1 MIDLATVRR
10 LAVLLAIIV
19 IGIALVTAYG
29 SPQQWLFDQAVRLS
43 ERSGIDWL
51 QEFQKPAQVLPEELP
66 AYTRTVAGE
75 KWFQDDFVRLAFG
88 SISDDVAAS
97 GRITKWDKRRVT
109 IDILN
114 TNQPQMTTYL
124 RQLIK
129 RLNTIQTATTF
140 ALVDKGAADIIVRFV
155 SREQY
160 RSRFP
165 SSSVGHCEASYY
177 VGRPGLISA
186 TITIDAET
194 LATGERR
201 KPVLIHELTHAL
213 GFRGHLREPRDR
225 TRSVLYY
232 TPAISQ
238 WSRDDAAAIRILYS
252 SEVKSGL
259 GVRGARRALDRIA
272 ASSLPESPSP

>member
-1 MIDLATVRR
+1 MIALATVRR